1 MMVLLRRR
9 LNCFPDLLRVP
20 PRRILIT
27 PPPPPELPDIM
38 QALQHAGHKFQT
50 VSFNSWKFAG
60 SQARIKKE
68 CSVCFSV
75 DTVVTSQDI
84 VVGFDKAGIDIDNI
98 VSIQRKASNNTW
110 IVSFNSK
117 VARDAALNEPNVRIA
132 GCMVFLGDCENRV
145 SIVKLYEL
153 PVELPDSVVIGRL
166 SHYGK
171 VYSFRRD
178 RLAEG
183 IFNGVRTA
191 RMIIDKPIPSQ
202 AFIAGEFARIW
213 YPSQPKTCRKC
224 GAEGHLAAAC
234 SSQRCFNCEQ
244 PGHRSD
250 ECPLPPL
257 CRVCLAETHS
267 TTRCPFIYYSSN
279 ISMVEPTAVSY
290 AKAAEKGKEA
300 DETKR
305 AEEER
310 NQAEEKARAE
320 RARRE
325 ERAKKEERD
334 RARKEREESDRRKK
348 DEKDRKASRRDY
360 ECRRDDR
367 RDERRDRRED
377 RREDKKREERS
388 DRERERDRDRDRSA
402 RDRSSH
408 RYHDEESHSSSDDDD
423 GWITVRRKSKSRS
436 Y

>member
-1 MMVLLRRR
+1 M
-9 LNCFPDLLRVP
+9 
-20 PRRILIT
+20 
-27 PPPPPELPDIM
+27 
-38 QALQHAGHKFQT
+38 
-50 VSFNSWKFAG
+50 
-60 SQARIKKE
+60 
-68 CSVCFSV
+68 CFSV

-117 VARDAALNEPNVRIA
+117 VARDDALNQPNVKIA

-145 SIVKLYEL
+145 SIVKVYEL

-166 SHYGK
+166 SNYGK
-171 VYSFRRD
+171 VFSFRRD

-202 AFIAGEFARIW
+202 AFIAGEFARFW

-224 GAEGHLAAAC
+224 GAEGHLAATC

-244 PGHRSD
+244 SGHRSD
-250 ECPLPPL
+250 ECPLTPL

-279 ISMVEPTAVSY
+279 ISMAEVPAVSY

-300 DETKR
+300 EVAKQ
-305 AEEER
+305 AEEEKNR
-310 NQAEEKARAE
+310 VEEKARAE
-320 RARRE
+320 RVRRE
-325 ERAKKEERD
+325 ERAKKEERV
-334 RARKEREESDRRKK
+334 RAQREREDSDRRKRE
-348 DEKDRKASRRDY
+348 EKERKASHRDYQDY
-360 ECRRDDR
+360 ECRRDGR
-367 RDERRDRRED
+367 CDERRDSKRAERREERRED
-377 RREDKKREERS
+377 RKREERS

-408 RYHDEESHSSSDDDD
+408 SYHDEGSHSSSDDED

-436 Y
+436 H

>member
-1 MMVLLRRR
+1 MAKISQEAPLDFLGGKREAPVSSYEMSLTDASTIVGE
-9 LNCFPDLLRVP
+9 P
-20 PRRILIT
+20 LIQEINSDGTTAAT
-27 PPPPPELPDIM
+27 PELFSRPSTSPPPELPDIM
-38 QALQHAGHKFQT
+38 QALQHAGEKFQT

-84 VVGFDKAGIDIDNI
+84 VIGFDKAGIDIDNI
-98 VSIQRKASNNTW
+98 VSIQRKGSNNTW

-171 VYSFRRD
+171 VYSFRHD

-213 YPSQPKTCRKC
+213 YPSQPKTCRKR

-300 DETKR
+300 DEAKR
-305 AEEER
+305 
-310 NQAEEKARAE
+310 AEEKARAE

-325 ERAKKEERD
+325 ERAKKEEHD

-348 DEKDRKASRRDY
+348 EEKDRKASRRDY
-360 ECRRDDR
+360 ECRRDGR

-377 RREDKKREERS
+377 RREE
-388 DRERERDRDRDRSA
+388 
-402 RDRSSH
+402 
-408 RYHDEESHSSSDDDD
+408 
-423 GWITVRRKSKSRS
+423 
-436 Y
+436 

>member
-1 MMVLLRRR
+1 
-9 LNCFPDLLRVP
+9 
-20 PRRILIT
+20 
-27 PPPPPELPDIM
+27 M

-117 VARDAALNEPNVRIA
+117 VARDDALNQPNVKIA

-145 SIVKLYEL
+145 SIVKVYEL

-178 RLAEG
+178 RLAER

-202 AFIAGEFARIW
+202 AFIAGEFARFW

-244 PGHRSD
+244 SGHRSD

-279 ISMVEPTAVSY
+279 ISMAEAPAVSY

-300 DETKR
+300 EVAKQ
-305 AEEER
+305 AEEEKNR
-310 NQAEEKARAE
+310 AEEKARAE

-334 RARKEREESDRRKK
+334 RARKEREESDRRKRE
-348 DEKDRKASRRDY
+348 EKERKASHRDYHDY
-360 ECRRDDR
+360 ECRRDGR
-367 RDERRDRRED
+367 RDERRDGKRGERRED
-377 RREDKKREERS
+377 RREDKKREERG

-408 RYHDEESHSSSDDDD
+408 RYHDEESHSSFDDED

>member
-1 MMVLLRRR
+1 M
-9 LNCFPDLLRVP
+9 
-20 PRRILIT
+20 
-27 PPPPPELPDIM
+27 
-38 QALQHAGHKFQT
+38 
-50 VSFNSWKFAG
+50 
-60 SQARIKKE
+60 
-68 CSVCFSV
+68 CFSV

-117 VARDAALNEPNVRIA
+117 VARDDALNQPNVKIA

-145 SIVKLYEL
+145 SIVKVYEL

-178 RLAEG
+178 RLAER

-202 AFIAGEFARIW
+202 AFIAGEFARFW

-244 PGHRSD
+244 SGHRSD

-279 ISMVEPTAVSY
+279 ISMAEAPAVSY

-300 DETKR
+300 EVAKQ
-305 AEEER
+305 AEEEKNR
-310 NQAEEKARAE
+310 AEEKARAE

-325 ERAKKEERD
+325 EHAKKEERD
-334 RARKEREESDRRKK
+334 RARKEREESDRRKRE
-348 DEKDRKASRRDY
+348 EKERKASHRDYHDY
-360 ECRRDDR
+360 ECRRDGR
-367 RDERRDRRED
+367 RDERRDGKRGERRED
-377 RREDKKREERS
+377 RREDKKREERG
-388 DRERERDRDRDRSA
+388 DRERERDRDRSA

-408 RYHDEESHSSSDDDD
+408 RYHDEESHSSSDDED

>member
-1 MMVLLRRR
+1 
-9 LNCFPDLLRVP
+9 
-20 PRRILIT
+20 
-27 PPPPPELPDIM
+27 M

-50 VSFNSWKFAG
+50 VSFNSWKFAR

-117 VARDAALNEPNVRIA
+117 AARDAALNEPSVRIA

-224 GAEGHLAAAC
+224 GAEGHLAATC

-257 CRVCLAETHS
+257 CRVCLGETHS
-267 TTRCPFIYYSSN
+267 TTRCSFIYYSSN
-279 ISMVEPTAVSY
+279 ISMAEATAVSY

-300 DETKR
+300 DVAKR
-305 AEEER
+305 AEEEKNR
-310 NQAEEKARAE
+310 AEEKARAE
-320 RARRE
+320 SARRE

-334 RARKEREESDRRKK
+334 RARKEREESDRRKRE
-348 DEKDRKASRRDY
+348 EKDRKASHRDHHDY
-360 ECRRDDR
+360 ECRRDGR
-367 RDERRDRRED
+367 RDERRDGKRADRRED

-408 RYHDEESHSSSDDDD
+408 RYHEEESHSSSDDDDD

-436 Y
+436 R

>member
-1 MMVLLRRR
+1 M
-9 LNCFPDLLRVP
+9 
-20 PRRILIT
+20 
-27 PPPPPELPDIM
+27 
-38 QALQHAGHKFQT
+38 
-50 VSFNSWKFAG
+50 S
-60 SQARIKKE
+60 
-68 CSVCFSV
+68 FSV

-117 VARDAALNEPNVRIA
+117 VSRDAALNEPNVVIA
-132 GCMVFLGDCENRV
+132 GCFVFLGDCENRV
-145 SIVKLYEL
+145 SIVTLYEL
-153 PVELPDSVVIGRL
+153 SVELPDSVVIGRL

-202 AFIAGEFARIW
+202 VFIAGEFARIW

-234 SSQRCFNCEQ
+234 SSQRCSNCEQ

-267 TTRCPFIYYSSN
+267 ATRCPFIYYSSN
-279 ISMVEPTAVSY
+279 ISMVEPAAVSY

-300 DETKR
+300 DVAKR
-305 AEEER
+305 AEEEKNR
-310 NQAEEKARAE
+310 AEEKARAE
-320 RARRE
+320 REKRE

-334 RARKEREESDRRKK
+334 RARKEREEPERRKK
-348 DEKDRKASRRDY
+348 EEKDRKVSHRDY
-360 ECRRDDR
+360 ECRRDGR
-367 RDERRDRRED
+367 HDERRDDRRSDRRED
-377 RREDKKREERS
+377 RREDRKKDERS
-388 DRERERDRDRDRSA
+388 DRERDRDRDRST

-408 RYHDEESHSSSDDDD
+408 RYRDEESHSSSDEDD
-423 GWITVRRKSKSRS
+423 GWITVRRKPKSRS
-436 Y
+436 H

>member
-1 MMVLLRRR
+1 MIFVLL
-9 LNCFPDLLRVP
+9 LHFVINCVRGGRNSWLASHSVSIPEGETAVWIFHTELFSRPSTSP
-20 PRRILIT
+20 PRIILIM
-27 PPPPPELPDIM
+27 PPPELPDIM

-117 VARDAALNEPNVRIA
+117 VARDDALNQPNVKIA

-145 SIVKLYEL
+145 SIVKVYEL

-178 RLAEG
+178 RLAER

-202 AFIAGEFARIW
+202 AFIAGEFARFW

-244 PGHRSD
+244 SGHRSD

-267 TTRCPFIYYSSN
+267 TRRCPFIYYSSN
-279 ISMVEPTAVSY
+279 ISMAEAPAVSY
-290 AKAAEKGKEA
+290 AKGRTIRKVMGGRGIFELQEFFFAIRFFAWILFRPLHEYFLGLIGVHKFFSFNFPLSEYFFVYF
-300 DETKR
+300 
-305 AEEER
+305 
-310 NQAEEKARAE
+310 ARTPHNFSNGPSLIVLN
-320 RARRE
+320 R
-325 ERAKKEERD
+325 
-334 RARKEREESDRRKK
+334 
-348 DEKDRKASRRDY
+348 
-360 ECRRDDR
+360 
-367 RDERRDRRED
+367 
-377 RREDKKREERS
+377 
-388 DRERERDRDRDRSA
+388 
-402 RDRSSH
+402 
-408 RYHDEESHSSSDDDD
+408 
-423 GWITVRRKSKSRS
+423 
-436 Y
+436 